1 MSEQDKIKRLAYKRN
16 RKKWITFQSVIAIIL
31 ALVII
36 GSVFAY
42 FQLNKTYYLEYTEMG
57 DVDYK
62 VYIQDGEFKDKYYPE
77 EYLKDKAYVA
87 SLISK
92 IAADFSYKMNIQAD
106 SVDYTY
112 KIDAILNIVHEN
124 SMKTVYEEIISLI
137 PEKTVSNGSIFEI
150 KESVDISFKEYND
163 KINKFFDDLKL
174 NENDFES
181 VLTVK
186 LSVSAIATSEALVST
201 AANNYDVS
209 LNIPLADLI
218 TIPEVTTSPIK
229 ENKLALKNAVDATIF
244 KDTAV
249 YGGICE
255 AVVLLVLV
263 LFSILSKNDDINY
276 ANKVQRL
283 VNSYKSFIQKI
294 TNEFDNEGYQLL
306 FVETFNEMLAIRDT
320 IQSPI
325 LMSENKDQ
333 TKTQFLIPTNTKILY
348 VYEIKVDNYDDI
360 YGITKEEA
368 LPYEDLNEGI
378 DESDDVVEEAE
389 EIVSAPVIEEAAE
402 PVIEEVA
409 EPVIEEA
416 AEPVIE
422 EVAEPVIE
430 EVAAP
435 VIEEVAE
442 PVIEEVAEPV
452 IEEVA
457 EPVTEEVAEP
467 VTEEVIEPVEIAPI
481 VTPTYVDGY
490 GKELE
495 LSCSRSV
502 TANII
507 QADEQT
513 KGWYSEIKNYI
524 MSFKGVKSKISWK
537 FETFSRGRD
546 HLVKLKLR
554 GKTILVYLAL
564 TEEQVNK
571 ERYSYEYNGT
581 KLFADVPIMV
591 KIKSG
596 LSLRRAKELVD
607 LVMENFAIE
616 VNPKAK
622 EVDYVK
628 EYPYEENEPL
638 IERGLIKLLQKDT
651 LNRVVAE
658 PIKED
663 KTEEKPDDVSDFFE
677 EEDVI
682 IPPKRVIVVPS
693 EAVIDDAPTSITETV
708 EVISDTEV
716 SDEEIAEAIVTPD
729 IELEKI
735 DFVDEAVES
744 YEETEEKPGVE
755 VIGVVW
761 PERKDKNKIYKYD
774 PNGEKINEGDIV
786 LVPTRDVTKGRD
798 VVRKAAVA
806 RGNYKVDP
814 ETIKHP
820 LKRIIGV
827 VKRTIEKALTPN
839 V

>member
-31 ALVII
+31 ALVIL

-92 IAADFSYKMNIQAD
+92 IVADFSYKMNIQAD

-124 SMKTVYEEIISLI
+124 SMKTVYEEIIPLI
-137 PEKTVSNGSIFEI
+137 PEKTVSNGSTFEVN
-150 KESVDISFKEYND
+150 ESVDISFKEYND

-186 LSVSAIATSEALVST
+186 LSVSAIATSDALVST

-263 LFSILSKNDDINY
+263 LFSILSRNDDINY

-360 YGITKEEA
+360 YGITNEEV

-378 DESDDVVEEAE
+378 DENDDVVEVAE
-389 EIVSAPVIEEAAE
+389 EIVSAPA
-402 PVIEEVA
+402 IEEVA
-409 EPVIEEA
+409 EPVIEEVT
-416 AEPVIE
+416 EPVIE

-430 EVAAP
+430 EVSEP
-435 VIEEVAE
+435 VIEEVTE

-452 IEEVA
+452 IEEV
-457 EPVTEEVAEP
+457 EPVIEEV
-467 VTEEVIEPVEIAPI
+467 TEPVEVAPI

-495 LSCSRSV
+495 LRCSRSV

-513 KGWYSEIKNYI
+513 KDWYSEIKNYI
-524 MSFKGVKSKISWK
+524 MSFKGVKSKLSWK

-546 HLVKLKLR
+546 QLIKLKLR

-564 TEEQVNK
+564 TEEQVDK

-591 KIKSG
+591 KIKNG
-596 LSLRRAKELVD
+596 LGLRRAKELVD
-607 LVMENFAIE
+607 LVMSSFAIE

-622 EVDYVK
+622 NVDYTKV
-628 EYPYEENEPL
+628 YPYEENEPL
-638 IERGLIKLLQKDT
+638 IERGLIKLLQNDVS
-651 LNRVVAE
+651 NRVVAE
-658 PIKED
+658 PIKEEAI
-663 KTEEKPDDVSDFFE
+663 EEKAEEVSNIAE
-677 EEDVI
+677 EEDIV
-682 IPPKRVIVVPS
+682 IPPKRVIIVPS
-693 EAVIDDAPTSITETV
+693 EVVIDDEPTSITETV
-708 EVISDTEV
+708 EIISDTEV
-716 SDEEIAEAIVTPD
+716 SDEEIAEAVVTPD

-735 DFVDEAVES
+735 DFVEEVVES

-820 LKRIIGV
+820 LKKIIGV
-827 VKRTIEKALTPN
+827 VKRTIEKALTPDIK
-839 V
+839 

>member
-31 ALVII
+31 ALVIL

-92 IAADFSYKMNIQAD
+92 IVADFSYKMNIQAD

-124 SMKTVYEEIISLI
+124 SMKTVYEEIISLV
-137 PEKTVSNGSIFEI
+137 PEKTVSNGSTFEVN
-150 KESVDISFKEYND
+150 ESVDISFKEYND

-186 LSVSAIATSEALVST
+186 LSVSAIATSDALVST

-263 LFSILSKNDDINY
+263 LFSILSRNDDINY

-360 YGITKEEA
+360 YGITNEEV

-378 DESDDVVEEAE
+378 DENDDVVEVAE
-389 EIVSAPVIEEAAE
+389 EIVSAPA
-402 PVIEEVA
+402 IEEVA
-409 EPVIEEA
+409 EPVIEEVT
-416 AEPVIE
+416 EPVIE

-430 EVAAP
+430 EV
-435 VIEEVAE
+435 E
-442 PVIEEVAEPV
+442 PVIEEV
-452 IEEVA
+452 
-457 EPVTEEVAEP
+457 T
-467 VTEEVIEPVEIAPI
+467 EPVEVAPI

-495 LSCSRSV
+495 LRCSRSV

-513 KGWYSEIKNYI
+513 KDWYSEIKNYI
-524 MSFKGVKSKISWK
+524 MSFKGVKSKLSWK

-546 HLVKLKLR
+546 QLIKLKLR

-564 TEEQVNK
+564 TEEQVDK
-571 ERYSYEYNGT
+571 ERYSYEYNET

-591 KIKSG
+591 KIKNG
-596 LSLRRAKELVD
+596 LGLRRAKELVD
-607 LVMENFAIE
+607 LVMSSFAIE

-622 EVDYVK
+622 NVDYTKV
-628 EYPYEENEPL
+628 YPYEENEPL
-638 IERGLIKLLQKDT
+638 IERGLIKLLQNDVS
-651 LNRVVAE
+651 NRVVAE
-658 PIKED
+658 PIKEEVI
-663 KTEEKPDDVSDFFE
+663 EEKAEEVSNIAE
-677 EEDVI
+677 EEDIVV
-682 IPPKRVIVVPS
+682 PPKRVIIVPS
-693 EAVIDDAPTSITETV
+693 EVVIDDTPTSITETV
-708 EVISDTEV
+708 EIISDTEV
-716 SDEEIAEAIVTPD
+716 SDEEIAEAVVTPD

-735 DFVDEAVES
+735 DFVEEVVES

-774 PNGEKINEGDIV
+774 PNGEKINEGDVV

-820 LKRIIGV
+820 LKKIIGV
-827 VKRTIEKALTPN
+827 VKRTIEKALTPDIK
-839 V
+839 